1 MRKIILLF
9 LIIGLFLI
17 SGCAEKIEDEETID
31 DSAGVVEEAPEEI
44 EQEPAEPEEPVEE
57 EVEEAE
63 PKEAVELKERIV
75 DRKNKFA
82 MTESDF
88 EIKRKDVKTLY
99 FGIMNQEDETSNFT
113 IEFFCDEAM
122 DSRAKP
128 ATDIIFEYT
137 DTIEGLGKE
146 MVEVFPLVVNAT
158 KDSKSTNYRCRALIG
173 PEDYAEKAFFI
184 TVVNP

>member
-1 MRKIILLF
+1 MRKIILLV
-9 LIIGLFLI
+9 LVIGLFLI
-17 SGCAEKIEDEETID
+17 SGCAEKVEDEETID
-31 DSAGVVEEAPEEI
+31 DSAGVIEEAPEVT

-57 EVEEAE
+57 EAEETE
-63 PKEAVELKERIV
+63 PKEAVELKEKIA

-82 MTESDF
+82 ITQSSF
-88 EIKRKDVKTLY
+88 EIERKTEKTLY
-99 FGIMNQEDETSNFT
+99 FGVMNQKDEASDFT

-137 DTIEGLGKE
+137 DTIESLGKDQ
-146 MVEVFPLVVNAT
+146 VEVFPLVVKAT
-158 KDSKSTNYRCRALIG
+158 EDAKPTEYRCRALVG
-173 PEDYAEKAFFI
+173 PESYAEKAFFI